1 MLLAIDIGNT
11 HTVIGVYAGDSLR
24 AMWRIAT
31 NRKAA
36 ADELRIVFSTLFSLE
51 GLDLSQVR
59 ASAVASVV
67 PQLTKAW
74 MQAIKDATG
83 ALSLVCNAETA
94 AGLFDADYPNPREIG
109 ADRVADAV
117 AARALYGAP
126 VVVVDFGT
134 ATNIEVIDRDGRFR
148 GGVIAPGVQTS
159 ANALFT
165 HGAQLPDIALVAPPA
180 VIGTNT
186 VEAIQ
191 SGIMLGEADRV
202 DGLVRRIFELKMMVI
217 NGEYTEQP
225 LSPVSDSCAYA
236 WEYVVLS
243 PVEGLY
249 RFALTDE
256 VLREFERVVESGRRR
271 FLRHECRSLEI
282 LEVLTSD

>member
-51 GLDLSQVR
+51 SLDLSQVR

-83 ALSLVCNAETA
+83 ARSLVCNAETA
-94 AGLFDADYPNPREIG
+94 EGLFDADYPNPREIG

-117 AARALYGAP
+117 AARAIYGAP

-180 VIGTNT
+180 
-186 VEAIQ
+186 EAIQ

-202 DGLVRRIFELKMMVI
+202 DGLVRRIFDQLGYPAKVIATGGLAPVVERYSSTIDEVNTEL
-217 NGEYTEQP
+217 T
-225 LSPVSDSCAYA
+225 L
-236 WEYVVLS
+236 
-243 PVEGLY
+243 EGLRLIADRAY
-249 RFALTDE
+249 R
-256 VLREFERVVESGRRR
+256 
-271 FLRHECRSLEI
+271 
-282 LEVLTSD
+282 

>member
-51 GLDLSQVR
+51 SLDLSQVR

-83 ALSLVCNAETA
+83 ARSLVCNAETA
-94 AGLFDADYPNPREIG
+94 EGLFDADYPNPREIG

-148 GGVIAPGVQTS
+148 GGGQRLRGGHASDHPGPAAPE
-159 ANALFT
+159 
-165 HGAQLPDIALVAPPA
+165 HG
-180 VIGTNT
+180 
-186 VEAIQ
+186 
-191 SGIMLGEADRV
+191 
-202 DGLVRRIFELKMMVI
+202 K
-217 NGEYTEQP
+217 
-225 LSPVSDSCAYA
+225 
-236 WEYVVLS
+236 
-243 PVEGLY
+243 
-249 RFALTDE
+249 
-256 VLREFERVVESGRRR
+256 
-271 FLRHECRSLEI
+271 
-282 LEVLTSD
+282 

>member
-51 GLDLSQVR
+51 SLDLSRVR

-83 ALSLVCNAETA
+83 ARSLVCNAETA
-94 AGLFDADYPNPREIG
+94 EGLFDADYPNPREIG

-117 AARALYGAP
+117 AARAIYGAP

-148 GGVIAPGVQTS
+148 GGVIAPGRADFGQRAVHSRRS
-159 ANALFT
+159 AAGHRAGGAAGGHRHQ
-165 HGAQLPDIALVAPPA
+165 HGGGHPIGYHVGRGRPGGRAGAPHLRPA
-180 VIGTNT
+180 GL
-186 VEAIQ
+186 
-191 SGIMLGEADRV
+191 SGKGHRHGRSGA
-202 DGLVRRIFELKMMVI
+202 
-217 NGEYTEQP
+217 
-225 LSPVSDSCAYA
+225 
-236 WEYVVLS
+236 
-243 PVEGLY
+243 
-249 RFALTDE
+249 
-256 VLREFERVVESGRRR
+256 GRRA
-271 FLRHECRSLEI
+271 LLEYHRRG
-282 LEVLTSD
+282 EHRA